1 VIDLN
6 PAKQNKFL
14 PGSRIPILNESTIRE
29 LKPHYVLILPWN
41 LRDEVVKQLD
51 YIKDWG
57 GQFVTS
63 IPELLVVR

>member
-41 LRDEVVKQLD
+41 LRNEVIKQLD
-51 YIKDWG
+51 YINEWG
-57 GQFVTS
+57 GKFVTAVPMLE
-63 IPELLVVR
+63 IL